1 MTQPTMPTYIAERVR
16 FCEKAAVEA
25 YHEIA
30 NGTKASDRAGAEASS
45 TAYMNALPGMSSPE
59 ETQAFIACVARGTAL
74 GIISAGDA
82 SRLLYAAQCAIANR
96 KDCAAA

>member
-16 FCEKAAVEA
+16 YCERAAVEA
-25 YHEIA
+25 HREVLEQNKSA
-30 NGTKASDRAGAEASS
+30 KRAAAEASG

>member
-1 MTQPTMPTYIAERVR
+1 MIQSTMPTYIAERVR
-16 FCEKAAVEA
+16 YCERAAVEA
-25 YHEIA
+25 HREVLEE
-30 NGTKASDRAGAEASS
+30 NPRAKRAAVEASS
-45 TAYMNALPGMSSPE
+45 IAYMNSLPGMESAE

-74 GIISAGDA
+74 GVISAGDA